1 MRKRREVTGLQPHGW
16 AGDVPMPECP
26 SPHSKGELV
35 TVASMWLLGDI
46 SYKFPPP
53 HRVLSVL
60 WGAPL
65 IRAQH
70 GGGEGVLVALEG
82 MVTHRQCSGISFPR
96 HGLGVH

>member
-1 MRKRREVTGLQPHGW
+1 M
-16 AGDVPMPECP
+16 
-26 SPHSKGELV
+26 

-70 GGGEGVLVALEG
+70 GGGGGGFGGTGRNGDTPTVLWDLALGSPSPGMGWECTEGRDSPV
-82 MVTHRQCSGISFPR
+82 
-96 HGLGVH
+96 